1 MPIPGG
7 TIAGVRLTYA
17 VEPTP
22 LDTAGAIRFA
32 AAHAGIDDTF
42 VVVNGDVLTDF
53 DIVGPDRL
61 PPDGAGPRA
70 PSA

>member
-1 MPIPGG
+1 M
-7 TIAGVRLTYA
+7 RLTYA

-32 AAHAGIDDTF
+32 AGHAGIDDTF
-42 VVVNGDVLTDF
+42 VVVNGDVLTDL
-53 DIVGPDRL
+53 DITGLVAFHRA
-61 PPDGAGPRA
+61 AGPRP